1 MAASALIRG
10 APLLRLR
17 LQHHHSFATG
27 LLVPLRRS
35 WCSTAES
42 TPPEEDGVSLST
54 PAALSLRKAPKYS
67 SWDDQNYRQWKD
79 EEADIWR
86 DIEPITH
93 LAKEIIHSDR
103 YMDGE
108 QLTDEDEKVVAERL
122 LAYHP
127 NSNDKIGCGLDSIMP
142 IYNVLIQT
150 IYFEGVNLVRMNV
163 IYKVVFAKSLSDGSV
178 HRFQFYAPFSGMQFC
193 SYSVDRHPQFKNS
206 RCLFVVRTDG
216 GWIDFSYQKC
226 LRAYIRSKY
235 PTHAERFIKE
245 HFKRGNPKMAASALL
260 SQLLRLRLHHHHRFA
275 TGLLVPLRRS
285 WSSTAEHIRMEEDDI
300 SVLIDTVSSLCEAAK
315 YSSWEEQNYRQW
327 KDEEA
332 EIWRDIEPIAHLAK
346 EILHSNRYKDGEQ
359 LTDEDEKAVAGRLLV
374 YHPNC
379 DDKVGC
385 GLDSIA
391 DKDRNERGEKGAQ

>member
-17 LQHHHSFATG
+17 LQHHHRFATG

-35 WCSTAES
+35 WCSTVES

-103 YMDGE
+103 Y
-108 QLTDEDEKVVAERL
+108 
-122 LAYHP
+122 
-127 NSNDKIGCGLDSIMP
+127 
-142 IYNVLIQT
+142 
-150 IYFEGVNLVRMNV
+150 
-163 IYKVVFAKSLSDGSV
+163 
-178 HRFQFYAPFSGMQFC
+178 
-193 SYSVDRHPQFKNS
+193 
-206 RCLFVVRTDG
+206 
-216 GWIDFSYQKC
+216 
-226 LRAYIRSKY
+226 
-235 PTHAERFIKE
+235 
-245 HFKRGNPKMAASALL
+245 
-260 SQLLRLRLHHHHRFA
+260 
-275 TGLLVPLRRS
+275 
-285 WSSTAEHIRMEEDDI
+285 
-300 SVLIDTVSSLCEAAK
+300 
-315 YSSWEEQNYRQW
+315 
-327 KDEEA
+327 
-332 EIWRDIEPIAHLAK
+332 
-346 EILHSNRYKDGEQ
+346 KDGEQ

-391 DKDRNERGEKGAQ
+391 HFSSCPWFSSCWF